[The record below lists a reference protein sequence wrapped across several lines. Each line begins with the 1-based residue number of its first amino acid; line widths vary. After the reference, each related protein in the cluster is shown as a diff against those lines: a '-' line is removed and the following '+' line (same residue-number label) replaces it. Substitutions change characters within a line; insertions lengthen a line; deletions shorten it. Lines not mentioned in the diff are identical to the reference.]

1 VGVAG
6 DGRGDDEGAA
16 RRRPHWPEPDRPGE
30 KGAKRSLLCEGKGIP
45 LGIADEGANR
55 VDFKLSRQT
64 LESIPIDRPKPSAEQ
79 PQNLCLDKGYDDAEV
94 RELVA
99 EFGFTAHIRCR
110 GEEAKAIK
118 QEAGFRARRWVVE
131 RTHSWLNRFRA
142 LLIRWSKKPENHLAL
157 LHLACAL
164 ITWKATIAAP
174 LPG

>member
-64 LESIPIDRPKPSAEQ
+64 LESIPIERPEPSAEQ
-79 PQNLCLDKGYDDAEV
+79 PQNLCLDKGYDYDEV
-94 RELVA
+94 RELLD
-99 EFGFTAHIRCR
+99 EFGFTAHIRSR
-110 GEEAKAIK
+110 GEEAKAIAN
-118 QEAGFRARRWVVE
+118 QAGFRARRWVVE
-131 RTHSWLNRFRA
+131 RTHSWLNRCRA
-142 LLIRWSKKPENHLAL
+142 LLIRWSKKPENHLAF

-164 ITWKATIAAP
+164 ITWKTAIATH